1 MLHFLLETSCSPTNA
16 SYDLPD
22 HVEPLVVKRQMDGF
36 NWAAY
41 LNEGIE
47 IPSFSDSTSEEVCY
61 VMYSY

>member
-1 MLHFLLETSCSPTNA
+1 MLHFLLETSCSPTNV
-16 SYDLPD
+16 SYKLPD
-22 HVEPLVVKRQMDGF
+22 HVEPLVVKRQMDSF

-61 VMYSY
+61 VMYSH